1 MNQFIQSFNAINL
14 VIISLYLYTSY
25 ESYDCSYLINLYSLA
40 MCAHVILIVLTCIEI
55 YKLDTLIV
63 MITMLSLVSN
73 GIYLYY
79 LIASFTCSLSKLLQT
94 YLVYI
99 FISLLINS
107 MLLLIFAVKTSN
119 IFLVDENTPLLLNI

>member
-1 MNQFIQSFNAINL
+1 MNQIIQCFNAINL
-14 VIISLYLYTSY
+14 VIISIYLYTSY
-25 ESYDCSYLINLYSLA
+25 EYHDCPYLINLYSLA

-107 MLLLIFAVKTSN
+107 ILLLIFAVKTSN
-119 IFLVDENTPLLLNI
+119 IFLVNENTPLLINI

>member
-1 MNQFIQSFNAINL
+1 MNQIIQCFNAINL
-14 VIISLYLYTSY
+14 VIISIYLYTSY
-25 ESYDCSYLINLYSLA
+25 EPYNCPYLINLYSLA

-55 YKLDTLIV
+55 YKLDTVII
-63 MITMLSLVSN
+63 MITLLSLVSN

-99 FISLLINS
+99 FISLLGNS
-107 MLLLIFAVKTSN
+107 VLLLIFSIKNSN

>member
-1 MNQFIQSFNAINL
+1 MNKIISNFNSINL
-14 VIISLYLYTSY
+14 IIISIYLFTSY
-25 ESYDCSYLINLYSLA
+25 EYHDCPYLINLYSLA
-40 MCAHVILIVLTCIEI
+40 MCAHVILIILTCIEI

-107 MLLLIFAVKTSN
+107 MLLLIFAVKSSN
-119 IFLVDENTPLLLNI
+119 IFLVDENTPLLINI